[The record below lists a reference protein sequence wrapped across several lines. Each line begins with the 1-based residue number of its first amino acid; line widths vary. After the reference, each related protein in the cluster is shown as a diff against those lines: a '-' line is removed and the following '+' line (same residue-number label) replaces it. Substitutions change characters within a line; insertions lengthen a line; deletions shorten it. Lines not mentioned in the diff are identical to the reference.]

1 MTSKKNMCNRQ
12 LTKCHIKQKDPVV
25 LLKYKYKISDCNFLQ
40 NLYKKK
46 IKTDEKLIEYFSAVL
61 VNQKDLIMEM

>member
-1 MTSKKNMCNRQ
+1 MSYQTERPSSF
-12 LTKCHIKQKDPVV
+12 TKIE
-25 LLKYKYKISDCNFLQ
+25 YKISDCNFLQ

-61 VNQKDLIMEM
+61 VNQRDLIM